1 MVSASTQTSQ
11 KAKTPLEKPDPELQY
26 FSRIRQYVQTGRMP
40 WRRLVGQR
48 RERIINESMV
58 TRGQAGDFKGK
69 PFPLHKNHFL
79 GQPLYQRAVFERFAE
94 DIQHASISS
103 LHDKAPHLS
112 AQRLFSTGEK
122 FGLAFIMLSLT
133 ALFVYWP
140 LTALITLNAFA
151 TAYFLCIIIFRLYLL
166 FLSAAAH
173 RQGKAE
179 HFASDTDLP
188 VITILL
194 PLFKDSALLPSLSQ
208 AIDRLDYPPEKK
220 DVKLLFEENDV
231 ETIREARRLGL
242 DQHYEMI
249 IAPECAPQT
258 KPKACNFG
266 MHLARGEL
274 IVIYDAE
281 DQPEHD
287 QLRKAAAAFAD
298 GDDQLACVQAKLN
311 YYNARDNWL
320 TRLFTLEYSLWFDWL
335 LPALQKM
342 GAPIPLGGTS
352 NFFRTDIL
360 IEVGGWDPY
369 NVTEDADL
377 GLRLAKLG
385 YRTEILDS
393 TTYEEAN
400 SRTGNWIR
408 QRSRWMKG
416 HLQTWI
422 VHMRRPGEIVAH
434 TGWKGLLSVQLFLAG
449 NVFSALINPVLWA
462 LFVAWLVFQPHFV
475 STLFPEPLLHLN
487 LFALIFGN
495 ALFIL
500 LMVIAPL
507 KRGWYGLS
515 LAGFTAPVYWLL
527 ASIAGYKA
535 VWQLIFRPHFW
546 EKTDHLISPAAQ
558 QKRDDAL
565 RDMKS
570 APSHRQS

>member
-1 MVSASTQTSQ
+1 
-11 KAKTPLEKPDPELQY
+11 
-26 FSRIRQYVQTGRMP
+26 MP

-58 TRGQAGDFKGK
+58 TRDQAGEFNGK
-69 PFPLHKNHFL
+69 AFPLHENRFL
-79 GQPLYQRAVFERFAE
+79 AQSRYQRALFQRFAE
-94 DIQHASISS
+94 DIKHASISS
-103 LHDKAPHLS
+103 LHEKAPHLS
-112 AQRLFSTGEK
+112 AQRLFSTRGK
-122 FGLAFIMLSLT
+122 LGLVLVTLGLA
-133 ALFVYWP
+133 ALIVYWP
-140 LTALITLNAFA
+140 ITALIILNVFA
-151 TAYFLCIIIFRLYLL
+151 TAYFLCIIAFRLYLL
-166 FLSAAAH
+166 FLSAAAR
-173 RQGKAE
+173 RQGNTE
-179 HFASDTDLP
+179 RLTHDTDLP

-194 PLFKDSALLPSLSQ
+194 PLYKDSALLPALSQ
-208 AIDRLDYPPEKK
+208 AIDQLDYPPEKK
-220 DVKLLFEENDV
+220 DVKLLFEENDT
-231 ETIREARRLGL
+231 ETIHEAQRLGL
-242 DQHYEMI
+242 DQCYEMI
-249 IAPECAPQT
+249 ITPKCAPQT

-298 GDDQLACVQAKLN
+298 GDNQLACVQARLN

-352 NFFRTDIL
+352 NFFRTDTL

-393 TTYEEAN
+393 TTFEEAN

-422 VHMRRPGEIVAH
+422 VHMRQPHGIIAY

-449 NVFSALINPVLWA
+449 NVFSALINPILWS
-462 LFVAWLVFQPHFV
+462 LFAAWLIFQPHFV
-475 STLFPEPLLHLN
+475 STLFPEPLLYLN

-546 EKTDHLISPAAQ
+546 EKTDHLISPAARQ
-558 QKRDDAL
+558 MRNDAL
-565 RDMKS
+565 HNMKND
-570 APSHRQS
+570 PSQRQS